1 MAHYPLHNL
10 SRLSCLYLNSYKTLS
25 AIVLYYKHVKT
36 HRVNRFKNIVN
47 QSINMLVLAAYL
59 FVALT
64 RIFFLP
70 NLNKAALQL
79 KASINNEFIHKNH
92 SQSNSTSS
100 VHHGIRS
107 VIESKRKSLVPKTT
121 TFTPLL
127 AFIFS
132 AIALTFLVKKRD
144 IYSVPAYISYPD
156 TYLKLRRL
164 RI

>member
-1 MAHYPLHNL
+1 
-10 SRLSCLYLNSYKTLS
+10 
-25 AIVLYYKHVKT
+25 
-36 HRVNRFKNIVN
+36 
-47 QSINMLVLAAYL
+47 MLVLVAYL

-64 RIFFLP
+64 RIFLLP

-79 KASINNEFIHKNH
+79 KTSINNEFLHKNH
-92 SQSNSTSS
+92 SQNNSTSS
-100 VHHGIRS
+100 LHHGIRS

-121 TFTPLL
+121 AFTPLL

-132 AIALTFLVKKRD
+132 AVALMFLAKKRE
-144 IYSVPAYISYPD
+144 IYSDPAYISYPD